1 MNNPTEYYRQL
12 NLPFIQSNVE
22 GFDTIADLRKR
33 LRNCP
38 CDGNHYE
45 SICTDCIAFF
55 LEKRIEFLKS
65 KKDESVKFD
74 TKLKEI
80 GYETQIKKMNSE
92 LSKYKNMYSTV
103 ATDLNTAQ
111 SEVKA
116 ARGIVA
122 KLNGELKDA
131 GLPEKMIQFH
141 VGLLESAWKRRID
154 SQPGSNQ
161 PGPSQALSQAS
172 TSTTGVLPV
181 SPSKRHRYVD
191 PEFENITI
199 KDQITREYFEFA
211 LRNIVVEAKSTVE
224 DSLNLR
230 QDKINKSIL
239 DAIANVQFEAD
250 GVYKQKVKDIG
261 DTLTSIQTTQTAI
274 KNTLAQNRPRE
285 MLTMARVVVEDLKE
299 TVNVQR
305 LFMLPF
311 ASRRHPVVA
320 TQAEFDDLHDLFVS
334 TARSGEYE
342 SNLNTPRLP
351 KYTSFITNDRQ
362 PLGTLIMY
370 EIDVQHFNR
379 RHSSA
384 LDNQDHPDDDD
395 TNDDAGR
402 DQVAP
407 GDGQC

>member
-1 MNNPTEYYRQL
+1 MNNQTEYYRQL

-38 CDGNHYE
+38 CEGIHHE
-45 SICTDCIAFF
+45 SVCSECVAFF
-55 LEKRIEFLKS
+55 LEKRVEFLKS

-74 TKLKEI
+74 SKLKEI
-80 GYETQIKKMNSE
+80 GYETQIKKMNAE
-92 LSKYKNMYSTV
+92 LSKYKNMYSSV
-103 ATDLNTAQ
+103 STDLNTAQ

-116 ARGIVA
+116 ARGIVT
-122 KLNGELKDA
+122 KLNNELKDA
-131 GLPEKMIQFH
+131 GLPDKMIQFH
-141 VGLLESAWKRRID
+141 AGLLESNWKRRID
-154 SQPGSNQ
+154 SQPG
-161 PGPSQALSQAS
+161 PSQASSQS
-172 TSTTGVLPV
+172 SSTTGVLPV

-191 PEFENITI
+191 SEFEHITI

-211 LRNIVVEAKSTVE
+211 LRNIAVEAKATVE

-379 RHSSA
+379 RHSPA
-384 LDNQDHPDDDD
+384 LDNQDHPDDND
-395 TNDDAGR
+395 TNDDADR

-407 GDGQC
+407 GGGQC

>member
-1 MNNPTEYYRQL
+1 MDNATDYYRQL
-12 NLPFIQSNVE
+12 NLAFIQSNVE
-22 GFDTIADLRKR
+22 GFDTIADLRRR

-38 CDGNHYE
+38 CNGNHNE
-45 SICTDCIAFF
+45 SICTECIAFF
-55 LEKRIEFLKS
+55 LEKRVEYLNS
-65 KKDESVKFD
+65 KKTETVQFD

-80 GYETQIKKMNSE
+80 GYETQIKKLNAE
-92 LSKYKNMYSTV
+92 LSKYKNMYSSV

-111 SEVKA
+111 AEVKA
-116 ARGIVA
+116 ARGIVTT
-122 KLNGELKDA
+122 LNQELKNA
-131 GLPEKMIQFH
+131 GLSEKMIQFH
-141 VGLLESAWKRRID
+141 VGILESTWKGRVD
-154 SQPGSNQ
+154 GQAGTSQPS
-161 PGPSQALSQAS
+161 GPSSASASNALA
-172 TSTTGVLPV
+172 V

-199 KDQITREYFEFA
+199 KDQITREYFEFS
-211 LRNIVVEAKSTVE
+211 LRNVVTEAKATVE

-261 DTLTSIQTTQTAI
+261 DTLTSIQTAQTAI
-274 KNTLAQNRPRE
+274 KNTLARDRPRE

-299 TVNVQR
+299 TINVQR

-320 TQAEFDDLHDLFVS
+320 TQDEFDDLHDLFVS
-334 TARSGEYE
+334 TARTGEFE

-351 KYTSFITNDRQ
+351 KYTSFITNTRQ
-362 PLGTLIMY
+362 PLGSLIMY
-370 EIDVQHFNR
+370 EIDVQAFNR

-384 LDNQDHPDDDD
+384 IDNQDHPDDDSN
-395 TNDDAGR
+395 TDANCER

-407 GDGQC
+407 TDGQ

>member
-1 MNNPTEYYRQL
+1 MNNQTEYYRQL

-38 CDGNHYE
+38 CEGIHHE
-45 SICTDCIAFF
+45 SVCSECVAFF
-55 LEKRIEFLKS
+55 LEKRVEFLKS

-74 TKLKEI
+74 SKLKEI
-80 GYETQIKKMNSE
+80 GYETQIKKMNAE
-92 LSKYKNMYSTV
+92 LSKYKNMYSSV
-103 ATDLNTAQ
+103 STDLNTAQ

-116 ARGIVA
+116 ARGIVT
-122 KLNGELKDA
+122 KLNNELKDA
-131 GLPEKMIQFH
+131 GLPDKMIQFH
-141 VGLLESAWKRRID
+141 AGLLESNWKRRID
-154 SQPGSNQ
+154 SQPG
-161 PGPSQALSQAS
+161 PSQTSSQS
-172 TSTTGVLPV
+172 SSTTGVLPV

-191 PEFENITI
+191 SEFEHITI

-211 LRNIVVEAKSTVE
+211 LRNIAVEAKATVE

-379 RHSSA
+379 RHSPA
-384 LDNQDHPDDDD
+384 LDNQDHPDDND
-395 TNDDAGR
+395 TNDDADR

-407 GDGQC
+407 GGGQC

>member
-1 MNNPTEYYRQL
+1 MNNQTEYYRQL

-38 CDGNHYE
+38 CEGIHHE
-45 SICTDCIAFF
+45 SVCSECVAFF
-55 LEKRIEFLKS
+55 LEKRVEFLKS

-74 TKLKEI
+74 SKLKEI
-80 GYETQIKKMNSE
+80 GYETQIKKMNAE
-92 LSKYKNMYSTV
+92 LSKYKNMYSSV
-103 ATDLNTAQ
+103 STDLNTAQ

-116 ARGIVA
+116 ARGIVT
-122 KLNGELKDA
+122 KLNNELKDA
-131 GLPEKMIQFH
+131 GLPDKMIQFH
-141 VGLLESAWKRRID
+141 AGLLESNWKRRID
-154 SQPGSNQ
+154 SQPG
-161 PGPSQALSQAS
+161 PSQTSSQS
-172 TSTTGVLPV
+172 SSSTGVLPV

-191 PEFENITI
+191 SEFEHITI

-211 LRNIVVEAKSTVE
+211 LRNIAVEAKATVE

-379 RHSSA
+379 RHSPA
-384 LDNQDHPDDDD
+384 LDNQDHPDDND
-395 TNDDAGR
+395 TNDDADR

-407 GDGQC
+407 GGGQC